1 MSIIVKL
8 INLNRL
14 YSNGN
19 NRVQALKDI
28 NLEVEKG
35 EFVAITG
42 PSGSGKST
50 LLHNIGCIDLPSSG
64 KVFLNGIDMS
74 KFTFKELS
82 KFRLHSIGF
91 VFQHFYLLPS
101 LTAFENIELPLQEA
115 GVNKKKRTERVKY
128 LLDALGLENRSS
140 HRPDQLSGGEQ
151 QRVAIARALA
161 NDPPLILADEPTGE
175 LDSKT
180 GTKIIDILID
190 INKNQGKTILV
201 VTHDENI
208 SKRAS
213 RVIRLIDGSIVSDV
227 R

>member
-8 INLNRL
+8 NNLNRL
-14 YSNGN
+14 YTHGN

-128 LLDALGLENRSS
+128 LLNAVGLENRSS

>member
-1 MSIIVKL
+1 MSIIIKL
-8 INLNRL
+8 NNLYKV
-14 YSNGN
+14 YSHGN
-19 NRVQALKDI
+19 NKVHALKDI
-28 NLEVEKG
+28 NFEVENG

-50 LLHNIGCIDLPSSG
+50 LLHNIGCIDTPSSG
-64 KVFLNGIDMS
+64 NVFFNGIDMS
-74 KFTFKELS
+74 KYSSGELA
-82 KFRLHSIGF
+82 KFRLNSIGF

-115 GVNKKKRTERVKY
+115 GINKKKRKERVKY
-128 LLDALGLENRSS
+128 LLDAVGLEDRSS

-161 NDPPLILADEPTGE
+161 NDPPLLLADEPTGE

-180 GTKIIDILID
+180 GTKLIDILVD

-213 RVIRLIDGSIVSDV
+213 CVIRIIDGSIVSDV

>member
-74 KFTFKELS
+74 KLTFKELS

-128 LLDALGLENRSS
+128 LLDAVGLNERSS

-161 NDPPLILADEPTGE
+161 HDPPLILADEPTGE

-190 INKNQGKTILV
+190 INKNQGKTTLV

-213 RVIRLIDGSIVSDV
+213 RVIKIIDGSIVSDV

>member
-64 KVFLNGIDMS
+64 KVFLNGIDVS
-74 KFTFKELS
+74 KFSSGELA
-82 KFRLHSIGF
+82 KFRLNSIGF

-115 GVNKKKRTERVKY
+115 GVNKKKRKERVKY
-128 LLDALGLENRSS
+128 LLDAVGLEDRSS

-180 GTKIIDILID
+180 GTKIIDILVD
-190 INKNQGKTILV
+190 INKNQGKTTLV

-213 RVIRLIDGSIVSDV
+213 RVIRIIDGSIVSDV

>member
-64 KVFLNGIDMS
+64 KIFLNGIDMS

-128 LLDALGLENRSS
+128 LLDAVGLENRSS

-151 QRVAIARALA
+151 QRVAIARGLA

-190 INKNQGKTILV
+190 INKNQGKTTLV

>member
-1 MSIIVKL
+1 MSIIIKL
-8 INLNRL
+8 NNLNKF

-19 NRVQALKDI
+19 NRVHALKDI
-28 NLEVEKG
+28 NFEVENG

-50 LLHNIGCIDLPSSG
+50 LLHNIGCIDKPSSG
-64 KVFLNGIDMS
+64 NVFFNGIDVS
-74 KFTFKELS
+74 KFSSGELA
-82 KFRLHSIGF
+82 KFRLNSIGF

-115 GVNKKKRTERVKY
+115 GVSKKKRTERVKY
-128 LLDALGLENRSS
+128 LLEAVGLYDRSS
-140 HRPDQLSGGEQ
+140 HRPGQLSGGEQ

-190 INKNQGKTILV
+190 INKNQGKTTLV

-213 RVIRLIDGSIVSDV
+213 RVIRIIDGSMVSDV

>member
-1 MSIIVKL
+1 MSIIIK
-8 INLNRL
+8 ITGLNKFH
-14 YSNGN
+14 SNGN
-19 NRVQALKDI
+19 NKVQALKDI
-28 NLEVEKG
+28 DLEIEKG

-50 LLHNIGCIDLPSSG
+50 LLHNIGCIDVPSSG
-64 KVFLNGIDMS
+64 KVYLNGIDVS
-74 KFTFKELS
+74 KFSSGELT
-82 KFRLHSIGF
+82 KFRLNSLGF

-115 GVNKKKRTERVKY
+115 GINKNKRKERVKY
-128 LLDALGLENRSS
+128 LLEAVGLLNRSS

-190 INKNQGKTILV
+190 ISKNQGKTILV

-213 RVIRLIDGSIVSDV
+213 RVIRIIDGSIVSDV

>member
-1 MSIIVKL
+1 MSIIIKL
-8 INLNRL
+8 NNLNKF
-14 YSNGN
+14 YQNGN
-19 NRVQALKDI
+19 NEVHALKDI
-28 NLEVEKG
+28 NLKVENG
-35 EFVAITG
+35 EFITITG

-50 LLHNIGCIDLPSSG
+50 LLHNIGCIDTPSSG
-64 KVFLNGIDMS
+64 KIFFNGIDVS
-74 KFTFKELS
+74 KFSSRELAR
-82 KFRLHSIGF
+82 FRLNSIGF

-115 GVNKKKRTERVKY
+115 GVNKKKRKERVKY
-128 LLDALGLENRSS
+128 LLDAVGLENRSS

-151 QRVAIARALA
+151 QRVAIARAMA

-180 GTKIIDILID
+180 GNKIIDILVD
-190 INKNQGKTILV
+190 INKNQGKTTLV

-213 RVIRLIDGSIVSDV
+213 RVIKIIDGSIVSDV

>member
-1 MSIIVKL
+1 MSIIIKL
-8 INLNRL
+8 STLNKF

-19 NRVQALKDI
+19 NRVHALKDI
-28 NLEVEKG
+28 NFEVENG

-50 LLHNIGCIDLPSSG
+50 LLHNIGCIDKPSSG
-64 KVFLNGIDMS
+64 NVFFKGIDVS
-74 KFTFKELS
+74 KFSSGELAR
-82 KFRLHSIGF
+82 FRLKSIGF

-101 LTAFENIELPLQEA
+101 LTAFENIELPLQES
-115 GVNKKKRTERVKY
+115 GINKKKRKERVKY
-128 LLDALGLENRSS
+128 LLDAVGLDDRSS
-140 HRPDQLSGGEQ
+140 HRPEQLSGGEQ

-180 GTKIIDILID
+180 GNKIIDILVD
-190 INKNQGKTILV
+190 INKNQGKTTLV

-213 RVIRLIDGSIVSDV
+213 RVIRIIDGSIVSDV

>member
-1 MSIIVKL
+1 MSIIIKL
-8 INLNRL
+8 DMLNKL
-14 YSNGN
+14 YFNGN
-19 NRVQALKDI
+19 NQVHALKDI
-28 NLEVEKG
+28 NFEVENG

-50 LLHNIGCIDLPSSG
+50 LLHNIGCIDIPSSG
-64 KVFLNGIDMS
+64 KVFFNGIDVS
-74 KFTFKELS
+74 KFSSRELA
-82 KFRLHSIGF
+82 KFRLNSIGF

-101 LTAFENIELPLQEA
+101 LTAFENIELPLHEA
-115 GVNKKKRTERVKY
+115 GVNKKKRQERVKL
-128 LLDALGLENRSS
+128 LLDAVGLDDRSS

-180 GTKIIDILID
+180 GTKIIDILVD
-190 INKNQGKTILV
+190 INKNQGKTTLV

-213 RVIRLIDGSIVSDV
+213 RVIRIIDGSIVSDV

>member
-1 MSIIVKL
+1 MSIIIKL
-8 INLNRL
+8 NNLYKF
-14 YSNGN
+14 YSHGN
-19 NRVQALKDI
+19 NKVHALKDI

-50 LLHNIGCIDLPSSG
+50 LLHNIGCIDTPSSG
-64 KVFLNGIDMS
+64 NVFFNGIDVS
-74 KFTFKELS
+74 KFSNGELA
-82 KFRLHSIGF
+82 KFRLNSIGF

-115 GVNKKKRTERVKY
+115 GANKKKRKERVKY
-128 LLDALGLENRSS
+128 LLDAVGLDDRSS
-140 HRPDQLSGGEQ
+140 HRSDQLSGGEQ

-180 GTKIIDILID
+180 GTKIIDILDD
-190 INKNQGKTILV
+190 INKKQGKTTLV

-213 RVIRLIDGSIVSDV
+213 RVIRIIDGSIVSDV